1 MSAAEEER
9 AVSISENLY
18 IRLFKMAWVL
28 VGPDWWSL
36 HMTQSSFWRLY
47 RNDESGAEIEID
59 GKRIALDPSRLYLVP
74 AGVRFITRAQCNVG
88 QFYIHFDVI
97 GLPHALVTDLFST
110 AICLP
115 DIPDLMMLAD
125 MLERDVLAGGKD
137 AIALQCR
144 ASGLLYQSLAA
155 FFEHLSAEQQ
165 QRYTEQSLAVAPVL
179 PAIHAMEKRY
189 SEHLPNSE
197 MAQMCFMSETYFITR
212 FRDCVGITPGQYLQA
227 YRIRMAALSLLFS
240 TATVDQVAEEN
251 GFASRSHFIRT
262 FRRHTGMT
270 PTAFR
275 HERSVW

>member
-1 MSAAEEER
+1 
-9 AVSISENLY
+9 
-18 IRLFKMAWVL
+18 MAWVL

-36 HMTQSSFWRLY
+36 HTTQSSFWRFY

-59 GKRIALDPSRLYLVP
+59 GKRIALHPNRLYLVP

-115 DIPDLMMLAD
+115 DIPELMLLTD
-125 MLERDVLAGGKD
+125 ILERDVLADGAD
-137 AIALQCR
+137 RIAVQCR
-144 ASGLLYQSLAA
+144 ASALLYQSFAA
-155 FFEHLSAEQQ
+155 FFEHLSTEQK

-179 PAIHAMEKRY
+179 PAIHAMERRY
-189 SEHLPNSE
+189 SEHLLNSE
-197 MAQMCFMSETYFITR
+197 MAQICCMSETYFITR
-212 FRDCVGITPGQYLQA
+212 FRDCVGTTPGQYLQA
-227 YRIRMAALSLLFS
+227 YRIRMAGLALLFS
-240 TATVDQVAEEN
+240 KATVDQVAEDN

-270 PTAFR
+270 PSAYR
-275 HERSVW
+275 NERTIW